1 MKKIRIGL
9 IVIASILLIWNFII
23 LSNNNWNSTKVGSL
37 LMAISM
43 VCVIIS
49 SIFSL
54 IQEMKKRKSFT
65 NNEKDNI

>member
-23 LSNNNWNSTKVGSL
+23 LSKNNWNSTKVGSM

-43 VCVIIS
+43 MCVVIS
-49 SIFSL
+49 SILSL
-54 IQEMKKRKSFT
+54 IQEAKKRKLFT
-65 NNEKDNI
+65 NKDKDKI

>member
-9 IVIASILLIWNFII
+9 TVIASILLIWNFIN

-37 LMAISM
+37 LMVISM

-65 NNEKDNI
+65 NKEKDNI